1 MRIPQALSG
10 VSRRRNSRPK
20 RSFRSASRRSRRS
33 RPRDRFKVMSWISRM
48 VIPSH
53 RSERRIG
60 QTRVGLTRC
69 GASLDRAMR
78 ITMTPASPLV
88 GTEKI
93 SSAGSCGSTQL
104 RNTSFRRS
112 ANSAHRGIGE
122 IPAATGG
129 FAEDSSIPST
139 KAPPCAFAKATASS
153 SIAFLARSPILSPP
167 VIHGSCPLAGR
178 LSLNS
183 ICSPSGTSEEI
194 RASTSSMPTW
204 SAGLES
210 APITGPFLR
219 SASAPP
225 PCSHESPPRR
235 RPCASAVR

>member
-48 VIPSH
+48 VISSH

-69 GASLDRAMR
+69 GASLDRPMR
-78 ITMTPASPLV
+78 ITTTPASSLV

-93 SSAGSCGSTQL
+93 SSAGNCGSTQS

-112 ANSAHRGIGE
+112 ANSAHLGIGDLSV
-122 IPAATGG
+122 ATV
-129 FAEDSSIPST
+129 EHSLIPST

-153 SIAFLARSPILSPP
+153 SIAFLASLTIFLS
-167 VIHGSCPLAGR
+167 VIHGSCPPAGR
-178 LSLNS
+178 LLLNS

-194 RASTSSMPTW
+194 KASISSMPTW

-210 APITGPFLR
+210 APITGSFLR
-219 SASAPP
+219 PPPAPP
-225 PCSHESPPRR
+225 PCSHESPLRC